1 MGYLCVKL
9 THASM
14 KLKDSLPLK
23 IALMGTLALLM
34 LIPLAMVQG
43 QIRDRQ
49 NAADASRD
57 EVSASWG
64 RAQTLTGPVLKL
76 SYDTELLDEDQKK
89 TTKRATG
96 TVYPRKLVYDIDTQ
110 TQTLHRSIYDI
121 LVYGAD
127 VVVTGDFV
135 IPAYYGGEKL
145 TELLVSM
152 GMSDLR
158 GVEGSVDIDLGGS
171 MYSFHAGATEYVAT
185 SDEYRRVRSASLS
198 EPIVLDKSLM
208 DGETVLPFRLT
219 YHVKG
224 SSSLLVR
231 PYGGITEVKMRSDC
245 PDPSFT
251 GDFLPS
257 EREVKAD
264 GFSARW
270 SVSEINRG
278 EPDDTSFGV
287 NFLQGV
293 TQYQQTTR
301 SAKYGIL
308 VILLVFI
315 AGLAVELVGKK
326 KIDLVQY
333 LVIGLSLVLFYAL
346 VLSFSEF
353 MRFPLAYGL
362 AALMT
367 VAALF
372 GYFRGILR
380 DKSARLLTALVAL
393 AYVLSYIL
401 LQMETYALLA
411 GTLVLFA
418 LLVGI
423 MYLTT
428 NLNKRAE
435 E

>member
-1 MGYLCVKL
+1 
-9 THASM
+9 M

-23 IALMGTLALLM
+23 IALMGVLALLR
-34 LIPLAMVQG
+34 LVPLALIQS
-43 QIRDRQ
+43 QIRDRLR
-49 NAADASRD
+49 AADESRD

-76 SYDTELLDEDQKK
+76 SYYVEELDEEQKK
-89 TTKRATG
+89 SSTWTTSKI
-96 TVYPRKLVYDIDTQ
+96 YPRTLSYDLDMQ
-110 TQTLHRSIYDI
+110 TRTLHRSIYDVM
-121 LVYGAD
+121 VYGTD
-127 VVVTGDFV
+127 VTVTGDFV
-135 IPAYYGGEKL
+135 IPEDLAKETL
-145 TELLVSM
+145 EEQLVTV

-158 GVEGSVDIDLGGS
+158 GVEGTVDIDLGGTV
-171 MYSFHAGATEYVAT
+171 YSFHSGSTGISSST
-185 SDEYRRVRSASLS
+185 SYGTVRTAYLS
-198 EPIVLDKSLM
+198 EPVLLDRAVM
-208 DGETVLPFRLT
+208 DGKTVLPFRLT
-219 YHVKG
+219 YRVKG
-224 SSSLLVR
+224 SSSLMVR
-231 PYGGITEVKMRSDC
+231 PYGETTEVKMHSNC
-245 PDPSFT
+245 PDPSFI

-257 EREVKAD
+257 DREVTAD
-264 GFSARW
+264 GFTARW

-278 EPDDTSFGV
+278 DPDDTSFGV
-287 NFLQGV
+287 NLLQGV

-353 MRFPLAYGL
+353 MSFSLAYFL

-380 DKSARLLTALVAL
+380 DRSAWLLTALVAL
-393 AYVLSYIL
+393 AYLISYVL

-411 GTLVLFA
+411 GTLVLFV

-428 NLNKRAE
+428 NLNKRGA
-435 E
+435 

>member
-1 MGYLCVKL
+1 
-9 THASM
+9 M

-23 IALMGTLALLM
+23 IALIGTLALLM
-34 LIPLAMVQG
+34 IIPLAMIQG
-43 QIRDRQ
+43 QIQDRQ
-49 NAADASRD
+49 RAADSSRD

-64 RAQTLTGPVLKL
+64 RAQTLTGPVLQF
-76 SYDTELLDEDQKK
+76 SYDVEALDKDQKK
-89 TTKRATG
+89 TTKLETA
-96 TVYPRKLVYDIDTQ
+96 TVYPRALVYDINLP
-110 TQTLHRSIYDI
+110 TQTLHRSIYDVM
-121 LVYGAD
+121 VYGSE

-135 IPAYYGGEKL
+135 IPAGMGEKVL
-145 TELLVSM
+145 KDQLVSM
-152 GMSDLR
+152 GLSDLR
-158 GVEGSVDIDLGGS
+158 GIEGSVDITLGAQS
-171 MYSFHAGATEYVAT
+171 YSFHSGSGGKEFGK
-185 SDEYRRVRSASLS
+185 ASLS
-198 EPIVLDKSLM
+198 EPISLDQAVM
-208 DGETVLPFRLT
+208 DGKTVLPFRLN
-219 YHVKG
+219 YHVRG
-224 SSSLLVR
+224 SSSLMVR
-231 PYGGITEVKMRSDC
+231 PYGETTEVRMRSNC

-257 EREVKAD
+257 EREVTEE
-264 GFSARW
+264 GFTARW

-278 EPDDTSFGV
+278 NPDDTSFGV
-287 NFLQGV
+287 NLLQGV

-353 MRFPLAYGL
+353 MRFPLAYAL

-380 DKSARLLTALVAL
+380 DKTAYLLTALVAV
-393 AYVLSYIL
+393 AYLLSYVL

-428 NLNKRAE
+428 NLNKRTEA
-435 E
+435 

>member
-1 MGYLCVKL
+1 
-9 THASM
+9 M

-23 IALMGTLALLM
+23 IALMGVLALLM
-34 LIPLAMVQG
+34 LIPLAMVQS
-43 QIRDRQ
+43 QVNDREHAARD
-49 NAADASRD
+49 SRN
-57 EVSASWG
+57 EVAASWG
-64 RAQTLTGPVLKL
+64 RAQTLTGPVLKFT
-76 SYDTELLDEDQKK
+76 YEVEILDKDQKK
-89 TTKRATG
+89 TTQEATG
-96 TVYPRKLVYDIDTQ
+96 TVYPRTLSYDIDTQ

-121 LVYGAD
+121 MVYGAD

-135 IPAYYGGEKL
+135 IPAYFAKEKL
-145 TELLVSM
+145 TEQIVSM
-152 GMSDLR
+152 GLSDLR
-158 GVEGSVDIDLGGS
+158 GIEGSMDITLGDAS
-171 MYSFHAGATEYVAT
+171 YSFHSGSGNT
-185 SDEYRRVRSASLS
+185 LS
-198 EPIVLDKSLM
+198 EPIDLDNALM
-208 DGETVLPFRLT
+208 DGKTVLPFRLT
-219 YHVKG
+219 YRVKG
-224 SSSLLVR
+224 SSSLMVR
-231 PYGGITEVKMRSDC
+231 PYGETTEVKMHSDC

-257 EREVKAD
+257 EREVTEE
-264 GFSARW
+264 GFTARW

-278 EPDDTSFGV
+278 NPDDTSFGV
-287 NFLQGV
+287 NLLQGV

-353 MRFPLAYGL
+353 MRFPVAYGL

-380 DKSARLLTALVAL
+380 DKTAYLLTALVAV

-401 LQMETYALLA
+401 LQMQTYALLA
-411 GTLVLFA
+411 GTLLLFV

-428 NLNKRAE
+428 NLNKHSRTD
-435 E
+435 

>member
-1 MGYLCVKL
+1 
-9 THASM
+9 M

-23 IALMGTLALLM
+23 IALMGVLALLM
-34 LIPLAMVQG
+34 LIPLAMVQS
-43 QIRDRQ
+43 QITDRQ
-49 NAADASRD
+49 RAADSSRD
-57 EVSASWG
+57 EVAASWG

-76 SYDTELLDEDQKK
+76 SYEVEDLDNDQKK
-89 TTKRATG
+89 MTRQATG
-96 TVYPRKLVYDIDTQ
+96 TVYPRALSYEIDTQ

-121 LVYGAD
+121 MVYGAD

-135 IPAYYGGEKL
+135 IPALYGEKDL
-145 TELLVSM
+145 KDQTVSM
-152 GMSDLR
+152 GLSDLR
-158 GVEGSVDIDLGGS
+158 GIEGSVDIMLGEQS
-171 MYSFHAGATEYVAT
+171 YSFQSGSGGKE
-185 SDEYRRVRSASLS
+185 SSKASLS
-198 EPIVLDKSLM
+198 EPIELDKSLM
-208 DGETVLPFRLT
+208 DGKAVLPFRLT
-219 YHVKG
+219 YRVKG
-224 SSSLLVR
+224 SSSLMVR
-231 PYGGITEVKMRSDC
+231 PYGETTEVKMHSDC

-257 EREVKAD
+257 ERDVTEE
-264 GFSARW
+264 GFTARW

-278 EPDDTSFGV
+278 NPDDTSFGV
-287 NFLQGV
+287 NLLQGV
-293 TQYQQTTR
+293 TQYQKTMR

-326 KIDLVQY
+326 KINIVQY

-353 MRFPLAYGL
+353 MDFSLAYAL

-367 VAALF
+367 ISALF

-380 DKSARLLTALVAL
+380 DRTAWRLTTLVAL
-393 AYVLSYIL
+393 AYILSYVL

-423 MYLTT
+423 MYLTR
-428 NLNKRAE
+428 NLNRE
-435 E
+435 P

>member
-1 MGYLCVKL
+1 MKL
-9 THASM
+9 TN
-14 KLKDSLPLK
+14 SLSYALK
-23 IALMGTLALLM
+23 IALMGVLALLL
-34 LIPLAMVQG
+34 LIPLAMVRSQV
-43 QIRDRQ
+43 RDRQ
-49 NAADASRD
+49 NAADSSRD
-57 EVSASWG
+57 EVAASWG

-76 SYDTELLDEDQKK
+76 SYDTEVLDKDQKK
-89 TTKRATG
+89 TVKKATG
-96 TVYPRKLVYDIDTQ
+96 TVYPRMLSYEIDTQ
-110 TQTLHRSIYDI
+110 TQTLHRSIYDV

-127 VVVTGDFV
+127 VVVTGDFI
-135 IPAYYGGEKL
+135 IPAYLGEEEL
-145 TELLVSM
+145 TEQVVSM
-152 GMSDLR
+152 GLSDLR
-158 GVEGSVDIDLGGS
+158 GVEGSVDITLGELKYAFHSGS
-171 MYSFHAGATEYVAT
+171 SGFTDENRMSVRT
-185 SDEYRRVRSASLS
+185 SYLS
-198 EPIVLDKSLM
+198 ESIDLDKSLM
-208 DGETVLPFRLT
+208 DGKTALPFRLT
-219 YHVKG
+219 YRVKG
-224 SSSLLVR
+224 SSSLMVR
-231 PYGGITEVKMRSDC
+231 PYGETTEVKMKSDC

-257 EREVKAD
+257 DREVTD
-264 GFSARW
+264 EGFSARW

-278 EPDDTSFGV
+278 NPDDTSFGV
-287 NFLQGV
+287 NLLQGV

-301 SAKYGIL
+301 STKYGIL
-308 VILLVFI
+308 VILLVFL

-353 MRFPLAYGL
+353 MRFPVAYGL

-380 DKSARLLTALVAL
+380 DKTAYLLTALVAV

-401 LQMETYALLA
+401 LQMQTYALLA
-411 GTLVLFA
+411 GTLLLFV

-428 NLNKRAE
+428 NLNKRAGTD
-435 E
+435 

>member
-1 MGYLCVKL
+1 
-9 THASM
+9 M

-23 IALMGTLALLM
+23 IALMGVLALLM
-34 LIPLAMVQG
+34 LVPLAMIQG
-43 QIRDRQ
+43 QIHDRQ
-49 NAADASRD
+49 RAADESRN

-64 RAQTLTGPVLKL
+64 RSQTLTGPVLKL
-76 SYDTELLDEDQKK
+76 SYDTEVLDKDQKK
-89 TTKRATG
+89 TTKKATG
-96 TVYPRKLVYDIDTQ
+96 TVYPRTLNYDIDTQ

-135 IPAYYGGEKL
+135 IPEYLGKEKL
-145 TELLVSM
+145 TEQLVTL
-152 GMSDLR
+152 GLSDLR
-158 GVEGSVDIDLGGS
+158 GIEGSVDITLGEKT
-171 MYSFHAGATEYVAT
+171 YSFHSGSTETT
-185 SDEYRRVRSASLS
+185 SEYSYEGRVSKGSLF
-198 EPIVLDKSLM
+198 ETIDLDKALM
-208 DGETVLPFRLT
+208 DGKAVLPFKLT
-219 YHVKG
+219 YRVKG

-257 EREVKAD
+257 DREVTEA
-264 GFSARW
+264 GFTARW

-278 EPDDTSFGV
+278 DPDDTSFGV

-326 KIDLVQY
+326 KIDLIQY

-353 MRFPLAYGL
+353 MRFPVAYGL

-380 DKSARLLTALVAL
+380 DRSAWLLTALVAL
-393 AYVLSYIL
+393 AYVISYIL
-401 LQMETYALLA
+401 LQMETYALIA
-411 GTLVLFA
+411 GTLLLFV

-435 E
+435 A

>member
-1 MGYLCVKL
+1 MSY
-9 THASM
+9 A
-14 KLKDSLPLK
+14 LK
-23 IALMGTLALLM
+23 IALMGVLALLM
-34 LIPLAMVQG
+34 LIPLAMVQS

-49 NAADASRD
+49 SAADSSRE
-57 EVSASWG
+57 EVAASWG
-64 RAQTLTGPVLKL
+64 RAQKLTGPVLKF
-76 SYDTELLDEDQKK
+76 SYEVELLDKDQKK
-89 TTKRATG
+89 TTQTATS
-96 TVYPRKLVYDIDTQ
+96 TVYPRTLVYDIDTQ

-121 LVYGAD
+121 MVYGAD

-135 IPAYYGGEKL
+135 IPAYLGEEMLK
-145 TELLVSM
+145 EQLVMM

-158 GVEGSVDIDLGGS
+158 GIEGSVDITLGEKK
-171 MYSFHAGATEYVAT
+171 YSFHSGSTRV
-185 SDEYRRVRSASLS
+185 DEYNPENSKGTLS
-198 EPIVLDKSLM
+198 EDIDIDKTLM
-208 DGETVLPFRLT
+208 DGQTVLPFRLT
-219 YHVKG
+219 YRVKG
-224 SSSLLVR
+224 SSSLKVR
-231 PYGGITEVKMRSDC
+231 PYGETTEVKMRSDC

-257 EREVKAD
+257 EREVTDK
-264 GFSARW
+264 GFTARW

-278 EPDDTSFGV
+278 NPDDTSFGV
-287 NFLQGV
+287 NLLQGV

-308 VILLVFI
+308 IILLVFI
-315 AGLAVELVGKK
+315 AGLAVELVGRK
-326 KIDLVQY
+326 KIDIVQY

-353 MRFPLAYGL
+353 MRFPVAYGL

-380 DKSARLLTALVAL
+380 DRSAWLLTALVTL
-393 AYVLSYIL
+393 AYILSYIL

-423 MYLTT
+423 MYLTR
-428 NLNKRAE
+428 NLNREPQA
-435 E
+435 

>member
-1 MGYLCVKL
+1 
-9 THASM
+9 M

-23 IALMGTLALLM
+23 IALIGALALLM
-34 LIPLAMVQG
+34 LIPLAMIMG
-43 QIRDRQ
+43 QIEDRQ
-49 NAADASRD
+49 RAADTRRE

-64 RAQTLTGPVLKL
+64 RAQTLSGPVLKL
-76 SYDTELLDEDQKK
+76 SYEKEVLDEDQKK
-89 TTKRATG
+89 TVQPATG
-96 TVYPRKLVYDIDTQ
+96 TVYPRKLSYDIDAQ
-110 TQTLHRSIYDI
+110 TQMLHRSIYDI
-121 LVYGAD
+121 MVYGAD
-127 VVVTGDFV
+127 VVVTGDFI
-135 IPAYYGGEKL
+135 IPASYAQEKITGQQVEIGL
-145 TELLVSM
+145 N
-152 GMSDLR
+152 DLR
-158 GVEGSVDIDLGGS
+158 GIEGSVDITLGEKA
-171 MYSFHAGATEYVAT
+171 YAFHSGAGRT
-185 SDEYRRVRSASLS
+185 LS
-198 EPIVLDKSLM
+198 EPIGLDKALM
-208 DGETVLPFRLT
+208 DGETQLPFRLT
-219 YHVKG
+219 YRVKG
-224 SSSLLVR
+224 SSSLMVR
-231 PYGGITEVKMRSDC
+231 PYGAVTEVSMHSNC

-257 EREVKAD
+257 EREVTD
-264 GFSARW
+264 EGFTARW

-278 EPDDTSFGV
+278 GPDDTLFGV
-287 NFLQGV
+287 NLLQGV

-308 VILLVFI
+308 VILLVFL

-380 DKSARLLTALVAL
+380 DRTAWLLTALVAV
-393 AYVLSYIL
+393 AYLLSYVL
-401 LQMETYALLA
+401 LQMNTYALLV
-411 GTLVLFA
+411 GTLVLFV

-428 NLNKRAE
+428 NLNKRSDPVGE
-435 E
+435 

>member
-1 MGYLCVKL
+1 
-9 THASM
+9 M

-23 IALMGTLALLM
+23 IALMGVLALLM
-34 LIPLAMVQG
+34 LIPLAMIQG

-49 NAADASRD
+49 QASDSSRS

-64 RAQTLTGPVLKL
+64 RAQTLTGPVLKF
-76 SYDTELLDEDQKK
+76 SYDVEVVDKDKK
-89 TTKRATG
+89 VQVEEETT
-96 TVYPRKLVYDIDTQ
+96 TVYPRLLSYDIDAQ

-135 IPAYYGGEKL
+135 IPAALGKEKL
-145 TELLVSM
+145 TEQLVTL
-152 GMSDLR
+152 GLSDLR
-158 GVEGSVDIDLGGS
+158 GVEGSVDIVLGEKTYAFHSGSSEVISHYYPQDDREYKGKLFEAVDLEK
-171 MYSFHAGATEYVAT
+171 A
-185 SDEYRRVRSASLS
+185 
-198 EPIVLDKSLM
+198 LM
-208 DGETVLPFRLT
+208 DGQTVLPFRLS
-219 YHVKG
+219 YRVKG
-224 SSSLLVR
+224 SSSLKVR
-231 PYGGITEVKMRSDC
+231 PYGEITEVTMKSNC
-245 PDPSFT
+245 ADPSFT

-257 EREVKAD
+257 EREVTAD
-264 GFSARW
+264 GFTARW
-270 SVSEINRG
+270 TVSEINRG
-278 EPDDTSFGV
+278 NPDDTAFGV
-287 NFLQGV
+287 NLLQGV

-353 MRFPLAYGL
+353 MRFPFAYGL

-380 DKSARLLTALVAL
+380 DRSAWLLTALVAL
-393 AYVLSYIL
+393 AYLISYIL
-401 LQMETYALLA
+401 LQMETYALIA
-411 GTLVLFA
+411 GTLVLFV

-435 E
+435 A

>member
-1 MGYLCVKL
+1 
-9 THASM
+9 M
-14 KLKDSLPLK
+14 KINDSLPLK
-23 IALMGTLALLM
+23 IALMGVLALLM
-34 LIPLAMVQG
+34 LVPLAMIQG

-49 NAADASRD
+49 EAAKASRSD
-57 EVSASWG
+57 VAASWG
-64 RAQTLTGPVLKL
+64 RAQTLAGPVLDLYYETEELEEGKKTTRRNLCSVYPRTL
-76 SYDTELLDEDQKK
+76 SYDLD
-89 TTKRATG
+89 
-96 TVYPRKLVYDIDTQ
+96 LQ
-110 TQTLHRSIYDI
+110 TQTLHRSIYDVM
-121 LVYGAD
+121 VYGAD

-135 IPAYYGGEKL
+135 IPASLGEKKIVEQEVMTWL
-145 TELLVSM
+145 
-152 GMSDLR
+152 SDLR
-158 GVEGSVDIDLGGS
+158 GIEGAVEIKLGEETLSFHTSNGGS
-171 MYSFHAGATEYVAT
+171 S
-185 SDEYRRVRSASLS
+185 RSSLS
-198 EPIVLDKSLM
+198 EPVSLDASLM
-208 DGETVLPFRLT
+208 DGNTALPFTLT
-219 YHVKG
+219 YRVKG

-231 PYGGITEVKMRSDC
+231 PYGENTEVKMRSNC

-257 EREVKAD
+257 EREVTAD
-264 GFSARW
+264 GFTARW
-270 SVSEINRG
+270 AVSEINRG
-278 EPDDTSFGV
+278 NPDDTSFGV
-287 NFLQGV
+287 NLLQGV

-308 VILLVFI
+308 IILLVFI

-353 MRFPLAYGL
+353 MSFALAYFL

-380 DKSARLLTALVAL
+380 DRSAWLLTALVAL
-393 AYVLSYIL
+393 AYLLSYVL

-411 GTLVLFA
+411 GTLVLFV

-428 NLNKRAE
+428 NLNKRATPE
-435 E
+435 DRAE

>member
-1 MGYLCVKL
+1 
-9 THASM
+9 M

-23 IALMGTLALLM
+23 IALMGVLALLM
-34 LIPLAMVQG
+34 LIPLAMIKS

-49 NAADASRD
+49 QASDSSRS

-64 RAQTLTGPVLKL
+64 RAQTLTGPVLKF
-76 SYDTELLDEDQKK
+76 SYDVEVMDKDKK
-89 TTKRATG
+89 VTVEQETT
-96 TVYPRKLVYDIDTQ
+96 TVYPRSLSYDIDAQ
-110 TQTLHRSIYDI
+110 TQMLHRSIYDI

-135 IPAYYGGEKL
+135 IPANLGKEVL
-145 TELLVSM
+145 TEQLVTM
-152 GMSDLR
+152 GLSDLR
-158 GVEGSVDIDLGGS
+158 GVEGSVDITLGEKTYAFHSGS
-171 MYSFHAGATEYVAT
+171 SEVVSYYSTLNDREYKGKLYEAI
-185 SDEYRRVRSASLS
+185 D
-198 EPIVLDKSLM
+198 LDKAVM
-208 DGETVLPFRLT
+208 DGQTVLPFRLS
-219 YHVKG
+219 YRVKG
-224 SSSLLVR
+224 SSSLMVR
-231 PYGGITEVKMRSDC
+231 PYGEITEVTMKSNC
-245 PDPSFT
+245 EDPSFT

-257 EREVKAD
+257 EREVTDD
-264 GFSARW
+264 GFTARW
-270 SVSEINRG
+270 TVSEINRG
-278 EPDDTSFGV
+278 NPDDTAFGV
-287 NFLQGV
+287 NLLQGV

-353 MRFPLAYGL
+353 MRFPVAYGL

-380 DKSARLLTALVAL
+380 DRSAWLLTALVAL
-393 AYVLSYIL
+393 AYLISYIL

-411 GTLVLFA
+411 GTLVLFV

-423 MYLTT
+423 MYLTS

-435 E
+435 A

>member
-1 MGYLCVKL
+1 
-9 THASM
+9 M

-23 IALMGTLALLM
+23 IALMGVLALLM
-34 LIPLAMVQG
+34 LIPLAMIQG

-49 NAADASRD
+49 QAANSSRD

-64 RAQTLTGPVLKL
+64 RAQTLTGPVLQLSYESVVLDVDQKKTVQSETGTIYPRKL
-76 SYDTELLDEDQKK
+76 SYD
-89 TTKRATG
+89 
-96 TVYPRKLVYDIDTQ
+96 IDAK

-121 LVYGAD
+121 MVYGAD
-127 VVVTGDFV
+127 VVVTGDFI
-135 IPAYYGGEKL
+135 IPAGYAGLAL
-145 TELLVSM
+145 TDQQVEV
-152 GMSDLR
+152 GISDLR
-158 GVEGSVDIDLGGS
+158 GIEGSVDITLGETS
-171 MYSFHAGATEYVAT
+171 YSFHSGRGKSV
-185 SDEYRRVRSASLS
+185 S
-198 EPIVLDKSLM
+198 EAITLDKAVM
-208 DGETVLPFRLT
+208 DGKTAVPFRLT

-224 SSSLLVR
+224 SSALM
-231 PYGGITEVKMRSDC
+231 VKPFGETTDVTMRSNC

-257 EREVKAD
+257 EREVSD
-264 GFSARW
+264 EGFTARW

-278 EPDDTSFGV
+278 EPGETSFGV
-287 NFLQGV
+287 NMLQGV

-353 MRFPLAYGL
+353 MRFPVAYGL

-380 DKSARLLTALVAL
+380 DKTAWLLTALVAV

-401 LQMETYALLA
+401 LQMQTYALLA
-411 GTLVLFA
+411 GTLLLFV

-435 E
+435 A

>member
-1 MGYLCVKL
+1 
-9 THASM
+9 M

-23 IALMGTLALLM
+23 IALIGILALLM
-34 LIPLAMVQG
+34 LIPLAMVQS

-49 NAADASRD
+49 NAADSSRD
-57 EVSASWG
+57 EVAASWG

-76 SYDTELLDEDQKK
+76 SYDIEVLDKDQKK
-89 TTKRATG
+89 TTQTATG
-96 TVYPRKLVYDIDTQ
+96 TVYPRTLVYDIDTQ

-121 LVYGAD
+121 MVYGAD

-135 IPAYYGGEKL
+135 IPVYLGEEKL
-145 TELLVSM
+145 KEQLVMM
-152 GMSDLR
+152 GMTDLR
-158 GVEGSVDIDLGGS
+158 GIEGSVDITLGEKK
-171 MYSFHAGATEYVAT
+171 YSFHSGSSRV
-185 SDEYRRVRSASLS
+185 DEYIPENSKGTLTESIDIDRA
-198 EPIVLDKSLM
+198 LM
-208 DGETVLPFRLT
+208 DGKTVLPFRLT
-219 YHVKG
+219 YRVKG
-224 SSSLLVR
+224 SSALKVR
-231 PYGGITEVKMRSDC
+231 PYGETTEVKMRSDC

-257 EREVKAD
+257 EREVTD
-264 GFSARW
+264 NGFTARW

-278 EPDDTSFGV
+278 NPDDTSFGV
-287 NFLQGV
+287 NLLQGV

-326 KIDLVQY
+326 KISIVQY

-353 MRFPLAYGL
+353 MNFSVAYAL

-367 VAALF
+367 IAALF

-380 DKSARLLTALVAL
+380 DRSAWLLTALVAL
-393 AYVLSYIL
+393 AYLLSYIL

-423 MYLTT
+423 MYLTR
-428 NLNKRAE
+428 NLNHPFVTE
-435 E
+435 